1 MIKIEMLYPE
11 ICNLFGDYANV
22 KYLASCIEDVKVINT
37 HLTDKPSFL
46 NEDVDFI
53 YMGSM
58 TEKSQELV
66 IERLK
71 PYTEKIKEMI
81 DKNKVMLFTGNA
93 VEILGN
99 YIEKDD
105 GSKIEALGILNF
117 YAKRQM
123 MNRVNSLILGEF
135 EIASEKNKENSNVN
149 SNENS
154 EGNKENSKENINVNN
169 NENSKGNS
177 NENSK
182 ENSNGNSNV
191 NSKENS
197 NENSDENSDENLKIV
212 GFKSQFTLAH
222 GDNSNNYFI
231 KIERGFGLDK
241 ESKLEG
247 FKVNNLFATYLLGP
261 ILPLNPKFTKYILK
275 LLNQKDNL
283 KFEKEAM
290 EAYEIRLKEFEDK
303 NVKG

>member
-1 MIKIEMLYPE
+1 MVKIEMLYPE

-22 KYLASCIEDVKVINT
+22 KYLASCIEDAKVINT

-135 EIASEKNKENSNVN
+135 EIASEKNKENSKIN

-154 EGNKENSKENINVNN
+154 
-169 NENSKGNS
+169 NE
-177 NENSK
+177 
-182 ENSNGNSNV
+182 NSNV

-197 NENSDENSDENLKIV
+197 DKNSNKNSDENSDENLKIV

>member
-1 MIKIEMLYPE
+1 MVKIEMLYPE

-22 KYLASCIEDVKVINT
+22 KYLASCIEDAKVINT

-135 EIASEKNKENSNVN
+135 EIASEKNKENSKIN
-149 SNENS
+149 SN
-154 EGNKENSKENINVNN
+154 
-169 NENSKGNS
+169 
-177 NENSK
+177 
-182 ENSNGNSNV
+182 
-191 NSKENS
+191 ENS
-197 NENSDENSDENLKIV
+197 NENSNVNSDENSDVNSDENYDENLKIV

-283 KFEKEAM
+283 KFEKESM

>member
-1 MIKIEMLYPE
+1 MVKIEMLYPE

-22 KYLASCIEDVKVINT
+22 KYLASCIEDAKVINT

-71 PYTEKIKEMI
+71 PCTEKIKEMI

-123 MNRVNSLILGEF
+123 MNRVNSLILGDF
-135 EIASEKNKENSNVN
+135 EITRGKNKENSNEN

-154 EGNKENSKENINVNN
+154 D
-169 NENSKGNS
+169 
-177 NENSK
+177 
-182 ENSNGNSNV
+182 ENSNV
-191 NSKENS
+191 
-197 NENSDENSDENLKIV
+197 NSDENSDENLKIV

>member
-1 MIKIEMLYPE
+1 MVKIEMLYPE

-22 KYLASCIEDVKVINT
+22 KYLASCIEDAKVINT

-81 DKNKVMLFTGNA
+81 EKNKVMLFTGNA

-123 MNRVNSLILGEF
+123 MNRVNSLILGDF
-135 EIASEKNKENSNVN
+135 EIASEKNKENSN
-149 SNENS
+149 ENR
-154 EGNKENSKENINVNN
+154 
-169 NENSKGNS
+169 

>member
-1 MIKIEMLYPE
+1 MVKIEMLYPE

-22 KYLASCIEDVKVINT
+22 KYLASCIEDAKVINT

-81 DKNKVMLFTGNA
+81 EKNKVMLFTGNA

-123 MNRVNSLILGEF
+123 MNRVNSLILGDF
-135 EIASEKNKENSNVN
+135 EIASEKNKENS
-149 SNENS
+149 
-154 EGNKENSKENINVNN
+154 KENR
-169 NENSKGNS
+169 

>member
-1 MIKIEMLYPE
+1 MVKIEMLYPE

-22 KYLASCIEDVKVINT
+22 KYLASCIEDAKVINT

-123 MNRVNSLILGEF
+123 MNRVNSLILGDF

-154 EGNKENSKENINVNN
+154 NV
-169 NENSKGNS
+169 
-177 NENSK
+177 NSK
-182 ENSNGNSNV
+182 ENSNV
-191 NSKENS
+191 NS

>member
-1 MIKIEMLYPE
+1 MVKIEMLYPE

-22 KYLASCIEDVKVINT
+22 KYLASCIEDAKVINT

-123 MNRVNSLILGEF
+123 MNRVNSLILGDF
-135 EIASEKNKENSNVN
+135 EITREKNKENRNENSKENRNENSNVN

-154 EGNKENSKENINVNN
+154 DG
-169 NENSKGNS
+169 
-177 NENSK
+177 
-182 ENSNGNSNV
+182 
-191 NSKENS
+191 
-197 NENSDENSDENLKIV
+197 NSDENLKIV

>member
-1 MIKIEMLYPE
+1 MVKIEMLYPE

-22 KYLASCIEDVKVINT
+22 KYLASCIEDAKVINT

-123 MNRVNSLILGEF
+123 MNRVNSLILGDF
-135 EIASEKNKENSNVN
+135 EITREKNKENSKIN

-154 EGNKENSKENINVNN
+154 
-169 NENSKGNS
+169 NE
-177 NENSK
+177 
-182 ENSNGNSNV
+182 NSNV

-197 NENSDENSDENLKIV
+197 DKNSNKNSDENSDENLKIV

>member
-1 MIKIEMLYPE
+1 MVKIEMLYPE

-81 DKNKVMLFTGNA
+81 EKNKVMLFTGNA

-123 MNRVNSLILGEF
+123 MNRVNSLILGDF
-135 EIASEKNKENSNVN
+135 EITREKNKENSKIN

-154 EGNKENSKENINVNN
+154 
-169 NENSKGNS
+169 NE
-177 NENSK
+177 
-182 ENSNGNSNV
+182 NSNV

-197 NENSDENSDENLKIV
+197 DKNSNKNSDENSDENLKIV

>member
-135 EIASEKNKENSNVN
+135 EIASEKNKENSKIN

-154 EGNKENSKENINVNN
+154 
-169 NENSKGNS
+169 NE
-177 NENSK
+177 
-182 ENSNGNSNV
+182 NSNV

-197 NENSDENSDENLKIV
+197 DKNSDENSDENLKIV

>member
-135 EIASEKNKENSNVN
+135 EIASEKNKENSNEN

-177 NENSK
+177 N
-182 ENSNGNSNV
+182 
-191 NSKENS
+191 ENS

>member
-22 KYLASCIEDVKVINT
+22 KYLASCIEDAKVINT

-123 MNRVNSLILGEF
+123 MNRVNSLILGDF
-135 EIASEKNKENSNVN
+135 EIASEKNKENS
-149 SNENS
+149 
-154 EGNKENSKENINVNN
+154 KENR
-169 NENSKGNS
+169 NE
-177 NENSK
+177 
-182 ENSNGNSNV
+182 
-191 NSKENS
+191 
-197 NENSDENSDENLKIV
+197 
-212 GFKSQFTLAH
+212 
-222 GDNSNNYFI
+222 
-231 KIERGFGLDK
+231 
-241 ESKLEG
+241 
-247 FKVNNLFATYLLGP
+247 
-261 ILPLNPKFTKYILK
+261 
-275 LLNQKDNL
+275 
-283 KFEKEAM
+283 
-290 EAYEIRLKEFEDK
+290 
-303 NVKG
+303 

>member
-22 KYLASCIEDVKVINT
+22 KYLASCIEDAKVINT

-135 EIASEKNKENSNVN
+135 EIASEKNKENSNEN
-149 SNENS
+149 SN
-154 EGNKENSKENINVNN
+154 V
-169 NENSKGNS
+169 NS

-182 ENSNGNSNV
+182 ENSNV
-191 NSKENS
+191 NSKENSDVNSKENSNVNS

>member
-1 MIKIEMLYPE
+1 MVKIEMLYPE

-22 KYLASCIEDVKVINT
+22 KYLASCIEDAKVINT

-58 TEKSQELV
+58 TEKSQEHV

-81 DKNKVMLFTGNA
+81 EKNKVMLFTGNA

-123 MNRVNSLILGEF
+123 MNRVNSLILGDF
-135 EIASEKNKENSNVN
+135 EIASEKNKENS
-149 SNENS
+149 
-154 EGNKENSKENINVNN
+154 KENR
-169 NENSKGNS
+169 

-191 NSKENS
+191 NS